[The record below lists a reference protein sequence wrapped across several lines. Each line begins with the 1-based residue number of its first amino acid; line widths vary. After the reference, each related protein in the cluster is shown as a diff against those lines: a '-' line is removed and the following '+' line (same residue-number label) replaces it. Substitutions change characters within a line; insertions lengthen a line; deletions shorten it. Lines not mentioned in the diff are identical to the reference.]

1 MVSDAKKA
9 HYPDRYGAW
18 AGNECGTA
26 PDYDRCCKEVW
37 PNDGGFT
44 PYQCRRKA
52 AHGPDGAYCK
62 THDPAAVKARS
73 QAALAKWDAKARAE
87 RPKLFAH
94 DMLAVLRKIE
104 CGHNDPRGIASEIIN
119 KIEGR

>member
-18 AGNECGTA
+18 AGNERGTP
-26 PDYDRCCKEVW
+26 PDYNKCCASVYST
-37 PNDGGFT
+37 DGSFI
-44 PYQCRRKA
+44 PRQCARKA

-73 QAALAKWDAKARAE
+73 NAARAKWDASAQLE
-87 RPKLFAH
+87 RPKLYSFE
-94 DMLAVLRKIE
+94 MLDVLRRIAA
-104 CGHNDPRGIASEIIN
+104 GHNDPQRIATEIIS
-119 KIEGR
+119 KIENG